1 MSNNNKP
8 KQTLYVNSYSGLQ
21 FSKVFDSYQ
30 DAWNFR
36 ETWKTEVGNFLPMNP
51 YNGYVYTCDIIPGAS
66 VEDSWLEDRLQDSLD
81 VG

>member
-1 MSNNNKP
+1 MSNNKP

-30 DAWNFR
+30 EAFNFR
-36 ETWKTEVGNFLPMNP
+36 ETSKTEVGNNLPMNP
-51 YNGYVYTCDIIPGAS
+51 YNGYVYTCDNPGAS
-66 VEDSWLEDRLQDSLD
+66 VEDSWIEDRLQDSVD